1 MQIDKKNDKRGH
13 TGVQLK
19 LLAYKDET
27 VTNKRIDVIKSVNQQ

>member
-1 MQIDKKNDKRGH
+1 MNIGKKNGKRGN

-27 VTNKRIDVIKSVNQQ
+27 VTNKKN